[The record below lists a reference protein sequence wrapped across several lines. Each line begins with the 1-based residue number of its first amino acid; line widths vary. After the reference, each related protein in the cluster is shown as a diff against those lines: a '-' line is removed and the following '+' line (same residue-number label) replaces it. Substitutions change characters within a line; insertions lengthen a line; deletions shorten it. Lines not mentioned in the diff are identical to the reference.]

1 MGSSPTPLHA
11 ALAGGRGRLADASK
25 PSHRTAAQL
34 TREERLAALLNGW
47 FRMVWRALRR
57 FGVPAE
63 AADDAAQE
71 VFIIASRKLEQIEAG
86 RERQF
91 LYGVAIRVAANVR
104 RARAARPERAG
115 TEALDLEPGST
126 PNPETLLDR
135 KQTRERFDAIL
146 EAMPEEQRTAF
157 VLFELEGC
165 SGPEVAALLE
175 VPLGTATSRL
185 HRARASFRAAVEEL
199 RAELAGGKR

>member
-1 MGSSPTPLHA
+1 MSSSPTPLHA
-11 ALAGGRGRLADASK
+11 ALPGGRER
-25 PSHRTAAQL
+25 PSAPSETSHAAAAEA

-71 VFIIASRKLEQIEAG
+71 VFIIASRKLEQIEVG

-91 LYGVAIRVAANVR
+91 LYGVAIRVAANAR
-104 RARAARPERAG
+104 RARAARPERADA
-115 TEALDLEPGST
+115 EALDLEPGST

-135 KQTRERFDAIL
+135 KRTRERLEAIL

-185 HRARASFRAAVEEL
+185 HRARASFRAAVAEL